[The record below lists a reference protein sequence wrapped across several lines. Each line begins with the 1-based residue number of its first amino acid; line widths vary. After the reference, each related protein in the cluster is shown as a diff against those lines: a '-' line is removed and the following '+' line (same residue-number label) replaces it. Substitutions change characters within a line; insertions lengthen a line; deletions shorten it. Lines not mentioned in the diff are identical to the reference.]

1 MNLKKGEFDPF
12 SYQNLFYEYQLEI
25 TDSEINQVLFLVK
38 EIHNSVQN
46 STYDHL
52 NVLNFPILKN
62 LKKQI
67 ISILDD
73 HKLSLRNNWA
83 QLYNKKDNHG
93 IHNHVGSTYSGI
105 FYIQGLSPTIFYDRE
120 YITYI
125 KKFVK
130 NELLLFPSYI
140 PHEVKPLEFNEQRLV
155 ISFNT
160 TKNKM

>member
-1 MNLKKGEFDPF
+1 MNGFDPF
-12 SYQNLFYEYQLEI
+12 DYQNLFYKYKLNI
-25 TDSEINQVLFLVK
+25 TETEINQVLLLLK
-38 EIHNSVQN
+38 KDNLMEMKT
-46 STYDHL
+46 TYSKL
-52 NVLNFPILKN
+52 NVLNFPLLKQ

-67 ISILDD
+67 TDILDK
-73 HKLSLRNNWA
+73 HKLLLTNNWA

>member
-1 MNLKKGEFDPF
+1 MNGFDPF
-12 SYQNLFYEYQLEI
+12 DYQNLFYKYKLNI
-25 TDSEINQVLFLVK
+25 TEAEINQVLLLLK
-38 EIHNSVQN
+38 KDNLMEMKT
-46 STYDHL
+46 TYSKL
-52 NVLNFPILKN
+52 NVLNFPLLKQ

-67 ISILDD
+67 TDILDK
-73 HKLSLRNNWA
+73 HKLLLTNNWA